1 MVSFHVYVFQSL
13 KYNTILNLVLQDC
26 SGEII
31 SPAEGTTYYFTPGS
45 TKRLTWKFTCDD
57 ISNCVKGRNWLFT
70 PMDAS
75 SDEKRIL
82 ASITNN
88 DTSTPFSPTGLS
100 FEIEKPSTLLLKNV
114 NRSYS
119 GTYEFSV
126 MAGSMNYSR
135 VTVFITGIRFINLY
149 EVVSFN
155 SPFQT
160 FVHSNFGSLICTW
173 Y

>member
-1 MVSFHVYVFQSL
+1 MESRVWQ
-13 KYNTILNLVLQDC
+13 
-26 SGEII
+26 
-31 SPAEGTTYYFTPGS
+31 FTP
-45 TKRLTWKFTCDD
+45 R
-57 ISNCVKGRNWLFT
+57 
-70 PMDAS
+70 DAS
-75 SDEKRIL
+75 SDKKRTL
-82 ASITNN
+82 ASITKN
-88 DTSTPFSPTGLS
+88 DRREKCNTTGLS

-126 MAGSMNYSR
+126 LATSMNDSR
-135 VTVFITGIRFINLY
+135 VEVFITGIRFINLY